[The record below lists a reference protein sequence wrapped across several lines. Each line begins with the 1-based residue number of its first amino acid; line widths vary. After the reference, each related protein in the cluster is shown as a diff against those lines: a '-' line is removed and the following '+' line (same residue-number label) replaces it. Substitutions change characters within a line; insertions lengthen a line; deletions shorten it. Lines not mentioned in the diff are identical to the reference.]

1 MSIKDMLGSLDNVT
15 ASVVAIVLILG
26 MGRGLYRKTIG
37 SRRTERSKL
46 DSLSCGN
53 PLEYVE
59 NLFGPSRHRNTSIGL
74 LRPQTEHSSPD
85 RASVERRV
93 YKTTYGWLTVH
104 FVDAAV
110 VGYAFTLTHKR
121 FRYDLTV
128 QSFGQI
134 RGVLGHRTFAD
145 FHPDKPQHGE
155 LFIGASE
162 CDYTEFV
169 EFGRPGQYQSYGL
182 AASMS
187 GWSNA
192 RPSFEGVSPTAWGAY
207 EKPKKKLRLP
217 ELELSFEGS
226 PLARFRK
233 NTAPDTFSVFGGS
246 YVFEHYKSPACAGAI
261 GNGQMVLLNKRQL
274 GSQPRSSLK
283 QVVK

>member
-1 MSIKDMLGSLDNVT
+1 MSFKDLLGSLDNVT
-15 ASVVAIVLILG
+15 ASVVAIVLIFG
-26 MGRGLYRKTIG
+26 MSRGLYRKTVG
-37 SRRTERSKL
+37 SRRAERSKL

-59 NLFGPSRHRNTSIGL
+59 DLFGPSRYRNTSIGL
-74 LRPQTEHSSPD
+74 LRSPEG
-85 RASVERRV
+85 RVTVERRV

-121 FRYDLTV
+121 FRYDLAV

-134 RGVLGHRTFAD
+134 SGALGHRTFAD
-145 FHPDKPQHGE
+145 FHPGKPQHGE
-155 LFIGASE
+155 LFKGASE

-169 EFGRPGQYQSYGL
+169 EFGRPGQYQAYGL
-182 AASMS
+182 SASMS

-192 RPSFEGVSPTAWGAY
+192 RPSYEDVSPTAWGAY

-217 ELELSFEGS
+217 ELKLGIEEALVVQ
-226 PLARFRK
+226 FRK
-233 NTAPDTFSVFGGS
+233 NTAPDTFAVFGGS
-246 YVFEHYKSPACAGAI
+246 YVFEHYKSPACSGAI

-274 GSQPRSSLK
+274 VSRPRPSLK
-283 QVVK
+283 